1 MCRVFLP
8 SRRAGARTVLRSALL
23 TAAILTLGSLCAPV
37 DARAADAILTT
48 TELGVTVTS
57 KELFDS
63 LNESNNLWP
72 TIQRHMLSDSFTTG
86 DAATRKEAAAVIS
99 DVRSQLH
106 DRLFGQDEAAAEDL
120 LNYVAWSLRRAR
132 FYREL
137 REVIGDPTAM
147 NRLRDTWQQAYRTHV
162 APDKVY
168 DVGPLLTAVRPQL
181 ECLELPADKH
191 ARSLE
196 LFELI
201 GACAARMEA
210 TAAGQLIRQVDRDLG
225 DTPTGDLV
233 RKVVAAAD
241 WAAII
246 KPADVVARKKHF
258 LVAWDELHAQPDAS
272 STSAIGR

>member
-8 SRRAGARTVLRSALL
+8 SRRAGARSVLRSALL
-23 TAAILTLGSLCAPV
+23 TAVIITLGSLCAPTS
-37 DARAADAILTT
+37 ARAADAILTT

-86 DAATRKEAAAVIS
+86 DPATRKEAAAVIS
-99 DVRSQLH
+99 DVRSQFH

-137 REVIGDPTAM
+137 REVVGDPAAM

-162 APDKVY
+162 APDKEY
-168 DVGPLLTAVRPQL
+168 DVTPLLAAVRPQL
-181 ECLELPADKH
+181 DRLELPAEKH

-233 RKVVAAAD
+233 RKVVAAVD
-241 WAAII
+241 WTSIV

-258 LVAWDELHAQPDAS
+258 LAAWDELHAVPDTT
-272 STSAIGR
+272 STTVLGR